1 MFKCS
6 VCGRELNEKEA
17 LVHEGK
23 NGQKEV
29 ICPDCFEKI
38 VGVDYE
44 TFRYRRENAKQT
56 FFAVLF
62 CLGATIYAFFEKGW
76 PYAVLGLVLTL
87 LVYFFSSRTGKP
99 KTKKKTHA

>member
-6 VCGRELNEKEA
+6 VCGRELSEKEA
-17 LVHEGK
+17 LVHQGK
-23 NGQKEV
+23 NGEKEV
-29 ICPDCFEKI
+29 ICPACFEKI

-62 CLGATIYAFFEKGW
+62 CLAATIYAFFEKGW
-76 PYAVLGLVLTL
+76 PYAVLGIVLTL

-99 KTKKKTHA
+99 KTKKNTKA